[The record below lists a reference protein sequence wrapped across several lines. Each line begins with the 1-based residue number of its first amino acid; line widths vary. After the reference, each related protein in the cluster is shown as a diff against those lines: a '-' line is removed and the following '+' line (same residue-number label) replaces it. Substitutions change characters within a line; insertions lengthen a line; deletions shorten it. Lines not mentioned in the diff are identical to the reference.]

1 MPVKFK
7 PDHVTVERGT
17 GKKSIQ
23 RFYIRSTPK
32 EELFETI
39 NKSNS
44 TAKLK
49 QKCINELVRRNI
61 SIDWVDDEKK

>member
-7 PDHVTVERGT
+7 PDHVSVERGT
-17 GKKSIQ
+17 GRKSIQ
-23 RFYIRSTPK
+23 RFYIRNTSK

-39 NKSNS
+39 NKSNT

-49 QKCINELVRRNI
+49 QKCINELVRRGI
-61 SIDWVDDEKK
+61 SIDWVDKD

>member
-7 PDHVTVERGT
+7 PDHVSVERGT
-17 GKKSIQ
+17 GRKSIQ
-23 RFYIRSTPK
+23 RFYIRNTSK

-39 NKSNS
+39 NKSNT

-49 QKCINELVRRNI
+49 QKCINELVRRGI
-61 SIDWVDDEKK
+61 SIDWIDKK

>member
-7 PDHVTVERGT
+7 PDHVSVERGT

-23 RFYIRSTPK
+23 RFYIRNTSK

-39 NKSNS
+39 NKSNT

-49 QKCINELVRRNI
+49 QKCINELVRRGI
-61 SIDWVDDEKK
+61 TVYWVEKD

>member
-7 PDHVTVERGT
+7 PDHVSVERGT

-23 RFYIRSTPK
+23 RFYIRNTSK

-39 NKSNS
+39 NKSNT

-49 QKCINELVRRNI
+49 QKCINELVRRGI
-61 SIDWVDDEKK
+61 SIDWVEKD

>member
-7 PDHVTVERGT
+7 PDHVSVERGT

-23 RFYIRSTPK
+23 RFYIRNTSK

-39 NKSNS
+39 NKSNT

-49 QKCINELVRRNI
+49 QKCINELVRRGI
-61 SIDWVDDEKK
+61 SIDWVDKD

>member
-7 PDHVTVERGT
+7 PDHISVDRKT

-23 RFYIRSTPK
+23 RFYIRNVDK

-39 NKSNS
+39 NNKN
-44 TAKLK
+44 TKPKLRD
-49 QKCINELVRRNI
+49 KCINELTRRGVNI
-61 SIDWVDDEKK
+61 EWVKE

>member
-7 PDHVTVERGT
+7 PDHVSVERGT

-23 RFYIRSTPK
+23 RFYIKNTSK

-39 NKSNS
+39 NKSNT

-49 QKCINELVRRNI
+49 QKCINELVRRGI
-61 SIDWVDDEKK
+61 SIDWVEKD

>member
-7 PDHVTVERGT
+7 PDHVSVDRKT

-23 RFYIRSTPK
+23 RFYIRNVDK

-39 NKSNS
+39 NNKN
-44 TAKLK
+44 TKPKLVS
-49 QKCINELVRRNI
+49 KCINELTRRGVKI
-61 SIDWVDDEKK
+61 EWATKE

>member
-7 PDHVTVERGT
+7 PDHISIERGT

-23 RFYIRSTPK
+23 RFYIRNTPK
-32 EELFETI
+32 EELFEAI
-39 NKSNS
+39 NKSNT

-49 QKCINELVRRNI
+49 QKCINELVRRGI
-61 SIDWVDDEKK
+61 SIDWVDKD

>member
-7 PDHVTVERGT
+7 PDHISVDRKT

-23 RFYIRSTPK
+23 RFYIRNVDK

-39 NKSNS
+39 NNKNTKS
-44 TAKLK
+44 KLRD
-49 QKCINELVRRNI
+49 KCINELTRRGVKI
-61 SIDWVDDEKK
+61 EWVKE

>member
-7 PDHVTVERGT
+7 PDHISVDRKT

-23 RFYIRSTPK
+23 RFYIRNVDK

-39 NKSNS
+39 NNKN
-44 TAKLK
+44 TKPKLRD
-49 QKCINELVRRNI
+49 KCINELTRRGVKI
-61 SIDWVDDEKK
+61 EWVKE

>member
-7 PDHVTVERGT
+7 PDHVSVERGT
-17 GKKSIQ
+17 GRKSIQ
-23 RFYIRSTPK
+23 RFYIRNTSK

-39 NKSNS
+39 NKSNT

-49 QKCINELVRRNI
+49 QKCINELVRRDI
-61 SIDWVDDEKK
+61 SIDWIDKK

>member
-17 GKKSIQ
+17 GKKTIQ
-23 RFYIRSTPK
+23 RFYIRNTPK

-39 NKSNS
+39 NKSN
-44 TAKLK
+44 TKPKLK
-49 QKCINELVRRNI
+49 VKCINELNRRGV
-61 SIDWVDDEKK
+61 SIEWVNK